1 MIESLWLQIGPLLN
15 YMLTDDSVKCIHR
28 HHVELLDA
36 LKKSD
41 GTAARTAMEADI
53 YDARE
58 VILKDLTHMH

>member
-36 LKKSD
+36 LKKRD
-41 GTAARTAMEADI
+41 GTAAHTAMEADI

-58 VILKDLTHMH
+58 VILKDLTHMR